1 MLLRLASPFTVIS
14 FIDPYL
20 QPTVTNVGLT
30 NNGGV
35 NITWSHEGCFQ
46 TFPFTTMVYY
56 RTEGSSEWILDA
68 TTNDGFHII
77 DSILFPPGTVFQFKV
92 NTRYV
97 VNNETV
103 ISDDSA
109 SFNLT
114 IPGRVSI
121 FDLCVLKFVSNF
133 FVIA

>member
-1 MLLRLASPFTVIS
+1 VLLRLFTVIS

-20 QPTVTNVGLT
+20 QPTVTNVTLT

-35 NITWSHEGCFQ
+35 NITWSHDGCFQ

-56 RTEGSSEWILDA
+56 RIEGSSEWILDA

-77 DSILFPPGTVFQFKV
+77 DSILFRPGTVFQFKV
-92 NTRYV
+92 NTRYN
-97 VNNETV
+97 VNNEIV

-109 SFNLT
+109 VFDLT
-114 IPGRVSI
+114 IPG
-121 FDLCVLKFVSNF
+121 
-133 FVIA
+133 